1 VELHDEL
8 ELTYQQKFQLYDVFW
23 PQRQLVRRNKFE
35 PRWLLSRNQMPLVG
49 RPRIR
54 REMTGSARRRRR
66 IQQLG
71 PYPSLLLLVAPL
83 AIVEPLKFL
92 ALLVAGKG
100 HWLCGTAM
108 IVAAYAVSLFIVER
122 LFRLVRPKL
131 LTLDWFATILGLIV
145 KVRRLIG
152 VSLGLPPGR
161 KSPVVLRVAFPPNE
175 TPRAKG

>member
-1 VELHDEL
+1 MPP
-8 ELTYQQKFQLYDVFW
+8 TTGAY
-23 PQRQLVRRNKFE
+23 VRRNS
-35 PRWLLSRNQMPLVG
+35 LLALRNQMPLVG

-54 REMTGSARRRRR
+54 REMTRSARRRRR

-83 AIVEPLKFL
+83 AIVEPAKFL

-100 HWLCGTAM
+100 HWLSGTAM

-131 LTLDWFATILGLIV
+131 LMLDWFATILDLIV
-145 KVRRLIG
+145 KARRLIG
-152 VSLGLPPGR
+152 VWLGVHWCSGSECGACLGR
-161 KSPVVLRVAFPPNE
+161 FWPFRCWPS
-175 TPRAKG
+175 

>member
-1 VELHDEL
+1 
-8 ELTYQQKFQLYDVFW
+8 
-23 PQRQLVRRNKFE
+23 
-35 PRWLLSRNQMPLVG
+35 MPLVG

-54 REMTGSARRRRR
+54 REMTRSARRRRR

-83 AIVEPLKFL
+83 AIVEPAKFL

-100 HWLCGTAM
+100 HWLSGTAM

-131 LTLDWFATILGLIV
+131 LMLDWFATILDLIV
-145 KVRRLIG
+145 KARRLIG
-152 VSLGLPPGR
+152 VWLGVLSER
-161 KSPVVLRVAFPPNE
+161 KSPVVLPVAFPPTE
-175 TPRAKG
+175 TPRAEARGLNRDAP